1 MDETPSTFLVW
12 FDRHPAFT
20 LVIISAITLA
30 GIALV
35 YVFARLLIGSLQKSA
50 RYDQPLTTLMLIL
63 GTISIVALIGALF
76 TNNESA
82 FTIAATGVGAFA
94 GALSAGAQKVI
105 ADHYTEPAPAPLY
118 PEPIGP
124 ALPVENEAP
133 IDLIEPEVDEV
144 NKFPD
149 EIPVEPGD
157 DAEDDEPA
165 VNQFTEPAD
174 NDEDDGDE
182 PLPVGDWK
190 EKP

>member
-1 MDETPSTFLVW
+1 MDETPSTFLDW

-20 LVIISAITLA
+20 LVTFSALTLV

-76 TNNESA
+76 TSNESA

-94 GALSAGAQKVI
+94 GALSAGAQKVLT
-105 ADHYTEPAPAPLY
+105 DHYTEPAPAPLY

-124 ALPVENEAP
+124 ALPVENEDP
-133 IDLIEPEVDEV
+133 IDLIADEV
-144 NKFPD
+144 NKLPD